1 MFRPLIWRLGERIR
15 FQIHSGCQQKSVP
28 CYFRARDP
36 ISSLSVILELL
47 STSFL
52 HPQSQQQ
59 SIKFCFCFIFLI
71 FPPVISLLPPFL
83 PHLTSATESSQCW
96 TEQIGLTPILQ
107 DNLPQFKAY
116 NLNYFCRVPLPYK
129 ATYSQNQETGARTSW
144 RIHYVTYHSESMT

>member
-15 FQIHSGCQQKSVP
+15 FQVHSGCQQKSVP

-83 PHLTSATESSQCW
+83 LDSSAAVRVTE
-96 TEQIGLTPILQ
+96 PIFL
-107 DNLPQFKAY
+107 LPVKE
-116 NLNYFCRVPLPYK
+116 NLNNE
-129 ATYSQNQETGARTSW
+129 ATWLKVCINVHCGFIQNSPKLEVIYMSQTKE
-144 RIHYVTYHSESMT
+144 

>member
-1 MFRPLIWRLGERIR
+1 MYYLIVSVYQEYVWCSWIVRLRIFHKASNRVSAGTAVMPR
-15 FQIHSGCQQKSVP
+15 FNWGRIHFQVHSGCQQKSVP

-83 PHLTSATESSQCW
+83 PHLTSATESS
-96 TEQIGLTPILQ
+96 GLDRTDWAHSNTP
-107 DNLPQFKAY
+107 
-116 NLNYFCRVPLPYK
+116 
-129 ATYSQNQETGARTSW
+129 G
-144 RIHYVTYHSESMT
+144 